1 MRDAALYIHV
11 PFCRHKCVYCDFYS
25 ITDLLSVP
33 RFLSSLIR
41 EIDLYSRDPY
51 WQESEFSTIFLGGG
65 TPSLFKDNQFVT
77 LSNELK
83 KGFHFATLE
92 FSCESNP
99 SHLDESRLSAMN
111 HAGINRLI
119 IGAQS
124 FHANELEFLQRI
136 HGPGQIET
144 SFTLARERGFDNL
157 GLDLIFAIPFQTLDS
172 WQHSLVRAVE
182 LSPEHLSLY
191 GLTFERNTPLFNM
204 VESKAITPC
213 DEELEREMYGFACQF
228 LREQG
233 YEHYEISNFCKPG
246 FEAKH
251 NIKYWDGSPY
261 LGLGPSAHSFYG
273 SERSWNVS
281 DIDRYSNLVNQGK
294 RAVEQ
299 SERLDLQLKAT
310 EMVMLGLRQ
319 RTGIDCVLW
328 EQLVGQSLLQD
339 PHIQEL
345 GIDEGGEPFEPS
357 KNNAFL
363 TYTHQRLALTRQG
376 LLIYD
381 SICEQIIQYGV
392 K

>member
-11 PFCRHKCVYCDFYS
+11 PFCRHKCIYCDFYS
-25 ITDLLSVP
+25 TTDLLSIP
-33 RFLSSLIR
+33 RFLSSLIS
-41 EIDLYSRDPY
+41 EMDLYSRDSY

-65 TPSLFKDNQFVT
+65 TPSLFDDKQFIT

-83 KGFHFATLE
+83 NAFHLAAPE

-99 SHLDESRLSAMN
+99 SSLDENRLSVMN

-124 FHANELEFLQRI
+124 FNAKELEFLQRI

-144 SFTLARERGFDNL
+144 SFALARRRGFDNL

-191 GLTFERNTPLFNM
+191 GLTFERHTPLFKMLENN
-204 VESKAITPC
+204 VIPRC
-213 DEELEREMYGFACQF
+213 DEELEREMYLLACQF
-228 LREQG
+228 LSEQG

-246 FEAKH
+246 FQAKH

-273 SERSWNVS
+273 SERAWNVS
-281 DIDRYSNLVNQGK
+281 DVDRYSNLVNQGK
-294 RAVEQ
+294 RAIEQ
-299 SERLDLQLKAT
+299 TEQLDLKLQAM
-310 EMVMLGLRQ
+310 EMILLGLRQ

-328 EQLVGQSLLQD
+328 EQRMGHSLLQD

-345 GIDEGGEPFEPS
+345 GIDQGGEPFELS
-357 KNNAFL
+357 ENNAFL

>member
-25 ITDLLSVP
+25 ITDLLSIP

-65 TPSLFKDNQFVT
+65 TPSLFDDNQFVT
-77 LSNELK
+77 LSNKLK
-83 KGFHFATLE
+83 NAFHLAAPE

-99 SHLDESRLSAMN
+99 NSLDEPRLGAMN

-124 FHANELEFLQRI
+124 FNAKELEFLQRI
-136 HGPGQIET
+136 HGPDQIEA
-144 SFTLARERGFDNL
+144 SFSMARKKGFNNL
-157 GLDLIFAIPFQTLDS
+157 GLDLIFAIPFQTLES

-182 LSPEHLSLY
+182 LAPEHLSLY
-191 GLTFERNTPLFNM
+191 GLTFERNTPLFKM
-204 VESKAITPC
+204 LDSKAIIPC
-213 DEELEREMYGFACQF
+213 DEELERDMYGFACQF
-228 LREQG
+228 LSEQG
-233 YEHYEISNFCKPG
+233 YEHYEISNFSKPG

-251 NIKYWDGSPY
+251 NIKYWDGSSY
-261 LGLGPSAHSFYG
+261 LGLGPSAHSFYD
-273 SERSWNVS
+273 SVRAWKVS
-281 DIDRYSNLVNQGK
+281 DVGQYSNLVDQGK
-294 RAVEQ
+294 SAVEQ
-299 SERLDLQLKAT
+299 TERLDLKLQAMETVL
-310 EMVMLGLRQ
+310 LGLRQ

-328 EQLVGQSLLQD
+328 ERRTGHSLLQD

-345 GIDEGGEPFEPS
+345 GIDEGCEPFEPS
-357 KNNAFL
+357 KNSALL
-363 TYTHQRLALTRQG
+363 TYTDQRLALSRQG
-376 LLIYD
+376 LFIYD
-381 SICEQIIQYGV
+381 SICEHIIQYGV